1 MKTSLSAQ
9 ERNMADELHDA
20 LELAN
25 RLLDELNA
33 DPDDDLRMLSR
44 QLTRQF
50 ESHQRYK
57 RALQQAN
64 GFLIMHDL
72 EPVKL
77 EYSSENRSLST
88 NHE

>member
-1 MKTSLSAQ
+1 
-9 ERNMADELHDA
+9 MAAELHDA

-25 RLLDELNA
+25 RLLGEPNA

-64 GFLIMHDL
+64 GFLIMNDL
-72 EPVKL
+72 QPVKL
-77 EYSSENRSLST
+77 EYSSETVSREQT
-88 NHE
+88 